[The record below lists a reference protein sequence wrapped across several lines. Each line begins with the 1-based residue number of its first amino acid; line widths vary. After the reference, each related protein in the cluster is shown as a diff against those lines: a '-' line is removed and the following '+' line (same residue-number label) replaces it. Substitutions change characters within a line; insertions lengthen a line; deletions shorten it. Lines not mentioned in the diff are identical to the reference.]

1 MLIDEGAANCI
12 HFGFGSNS
20 TVGGKNEVSFH
31 LDFIIKN
38 ADMFVDN
45 ILIVKNGKPVL

>member
-1 MLIDEGAANCI
+1 MFDEGAANCI

-31 LDFIIKN
+31 LDFVVKDADVKVDNKLIIK
-38 ADMFVDN
+38 D
-45 ILIVKNGKPVL
+45 